1 VGIENRAG
9 TYEDG
14 DGELQQLFI
23 VWARKIGLAIRTA
36 TVGTVT
42 AYNPATQEASIRVD
56 HLEVR
61 KVTQS
66 DLPGEDPNE
75 TNAVRVSAPIQLT
88 AVPVFTYGAGD
99 GESYLS
105 FPVTVGCTGMLAVLD
120 RSRDTW
126 VNRTA
131 SVAVDPIKSAI
142 HSMSDC
148 VFFPGLTPRAQRI
161 TVSGGT
167 TIAAVLESSQ
177 VYIGKEATPATSIA
191 IAEQLIIAMDAVLAA
206 LVAAGAGAG
215 YAGAATA
222 QTAWN
227 LAKDAIKS
235 SKGKVAP

>member
-1 VGIENRAG
+1 MGVENRS
-9 TYEDG
+9 
-14 DGELQQLFI
+14 ELYGFPADPELDSLFV

-42 AYNPATQEASIRVD
+42 AYNPTTQEASIRVD

-88 AVPVFTYGAGD
+88 NVPVAFFGAGN
-99 GESYLS
+99 GTSYLT
-105 FPVTVGCTGMLAVLD
+105 FPVTVGCTGMLVVLD

-142 HSMSDC
+142 HSLSDC
-148 VFFPGLTPRAQRI
+148 VFFPGLTPRMNRI
-161 TVSGGT
+161 TPPAS
-167 TIAAVLESSQ
+167 ILAAVLESPA
-177 VYIGKEATPATSIA
+177 IKLGATATSPLVKG
-191 IAEQLIIAMDAVLAA
+191 ELLDALDAFANAVAVPNDGGAA
-206 LVAAGAGAG
+206 LQAAFKAVYLPIRAMLETTKV
-215 YAGAATA
+215 TA
-222 QTAWN
+222 E
-227 LAKDAIKS
+227 
-235 SKGKVAP
+235 